1 MSRSDGMN
9 SSGHIQLRESGEL
22 IDIKEAA
29 SRYGCQ
35 CDRIQD
41 FIARGMLHP
50 FLYVREV
57 EKLRQEHLH
66 KQISGRSSLQR
77 KRY

>member
-9 SSGHIQLRESGEL
+9 SSAHTQLIEGGEL
-22 IDIKEAA
+22 IDIREAA

-35 CDRIQD
+35 SDRIQD

-50 FLYVREV
+50 FLDVREV
-57 EKLRQEHLH
+57 EELRQEYLH
-66 KQISGRSSLQR
+66 KQIGGRSSLQR
-77 KRY
+77 KEY

>member
-1 MSRSDGMN
+1 MSRLDGMN
-9 SSGHIQLRESGEL
+9 SSDHIQLTEGREL

-35 CDRIQD
+35 CDRTQN
-41 FIARGMLHP
+41 FIVRGMLHP
-50 FLYVREV
+50 FLDVREV
-57 EKLRQEHLH
+57 EKLRQEHLR
-66 KQISGRSSLQR
+66 KQIDGRSGLQR

>member
-1 MSRSDGMN
+1 MFRSDGKN
-9 SSGHIQLRESGEL
+9 SSDHIQLRESGEL

-29 SRYGCQ
+29 CRYGCQ

-50 FLYVREV
+50 FLHVREV
-57 EKLRQEHLH
+57 EKIRQEHLY
-66 KQISGRSSLQR
+66 KQISSRSNLQR
-77 KRY
+77 KQY

>member
-9 SSGHIQLRESGEL
+9 SSDHIQLTEGREL

-29 SRYGCQ
+29 SLYGCQ
-35 CDRIQD
+35 NDRIQD

-50 FLYVREV
+50 FLDVREV

-77 KRY
+77 KQY